1 MAFFKHDFHYDEGE
15 HKQEVERIRHQQSIQ
30 KEWLDQQ
37 IAEKARLNQEGRRD
51 GRINHEE
58 YEHFEE
64 RRIAR
69 FKYNLIRRIVEN
81 WSSVTSFDWAEAN
94 QLAQVDSK
102 FKEALEA
109 AKANHEAKERSKAQR
124 QEELQKM
131 QLERLEK
138 EKESA
143 RNRNANLG
151 FDIDDP
157 YSKLINA
164 SRPTQAALSRPHGDA
179 NEGMQAQVRAQE
191 QEQMTVRSGYD
202 SAKSN
207 NSKAVVLPPLKTAQA
222 RAATPASGSTSL
234 QSEQQIQGLGVN
246 AEQYSP
252 AYNAPIGIGYPALPQ
267 PIYLPQPPQPVQI
280 IAPPQSNHS
289 EMKALLEILQE
300 QKKGILQNDA
310 DVHVEKMF
318 EYFQCKLQ
326 EIIASNEKNIE
337 AAVCDGVRKEL
348 EEKLSDLRLLMS
360 NIEQKRLESKEKK
373 TRTACA
379 IERPQEQVDAE
390 TSMSPKEHGPT
401 KPSIAISQAPI
412 PRSPEADT
420 RQSYGNGHY
429 KYQQLS
435 LDDPVDKIVT
445 VLKERNANRKVALKL
460 RKIDGEP
467 PQEPPDKAKSTPLSA
482 LAADGDAV
490 NIANQPTVN
499 PKLKSILNHLTELE
513 QGESGSLGQKADC
526 SGLLSATEFINRVL
540 QDLKDSG
547 NPASP

>member
-109 AKANHEAKERSKAQR
+109 AKANHEVKERSKAQR

-164 SRPTQAALSRPHGDA
+164 SRPTQAALSRPHGDT
-179 NEGMQAQVRAQE
+179 NEGMQVQVRVQE

-207 NSKAVVLPPLKTAQA
+207 NSKAVVLPPLKT
-222 RAATPASGSTSL
+222 
-234 QSEQQIQGLGVN
+234 
-246 AEQYSP
+246 
-252 AYNAPIGIGYPALPQ
+252 
-267 PIYLPQPPQPVQI
+267 
-280 IAPPQSNHS
+280 
-289 EMKALLEILQE
+289 
-300 QKKGILQNDA
+300 
-310 DVHVEKMF
+310 
-318 EYFQCKLQ
+318 
-326 EIIASNEKNIE
+326 
-337 AAVCDGVRKEL
+337 
-348 EEKLSDLRLLMS
+348 
-360 NIEQKRLESKEKK
+360 
-373 TRTACA
+373 
-379 IERPQEQVDAE
+379 
-390 TSMSPKEHGPT
+390 
-401 KPSIAISQAPI
+401 
-412 PRSPEADT
+412 
-420 RQSYGNGHY
+420 
-429 KYQQLS
+429 LS
-435 LDDPVDKIVT
+435 LIH
-445 VLKERNANRKVALKL
+445 
-460 RKIDGEP
+460 I
-467 PQEPPDKAKSTPLSA
+467 
-482 LAADGDAV
+482 
-490 NIANQPTVN
+490 
-499 PKLKSILNHLTELE
+499 
-513 QGESGSLGQKADC
+513 
-526 SGLLSATEFINRVL
+526 
-540 QDLKDSG
+540 
-547 NPASP
+547 